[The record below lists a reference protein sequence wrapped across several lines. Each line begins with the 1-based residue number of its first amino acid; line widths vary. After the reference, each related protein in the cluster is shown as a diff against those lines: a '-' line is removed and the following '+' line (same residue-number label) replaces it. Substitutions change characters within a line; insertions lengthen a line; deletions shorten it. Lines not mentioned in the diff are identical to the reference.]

1 MPNRHGIT
9 RPVSE
14 SHDFN
19 TNRLYR
25 RFFNERHNTIPGT
38 RGANMTPG
46 GQHGTTY
53 ERGRLSCPQNIGV
66 RKMIESIVVS
76 IVQPIVQSLV
86 AGVAE
91 LPVNVLYD
99 TDGTP
104 LQFVDGDYIETVD

>member
-1 MPNRHGIT
+1 
-9 RPVSE
+9 
-14 SHDFN
+14 
-19 TNRLYR
+19 
-25 RFFNERHNTIPGT
+25 
-38 RGANMTPG
+38 
-46 GQHGTTY
+46 
-53 ERGRLSCPQNIGV
+53 
-66 RKMIESIVVS
+66 MIESIVVS